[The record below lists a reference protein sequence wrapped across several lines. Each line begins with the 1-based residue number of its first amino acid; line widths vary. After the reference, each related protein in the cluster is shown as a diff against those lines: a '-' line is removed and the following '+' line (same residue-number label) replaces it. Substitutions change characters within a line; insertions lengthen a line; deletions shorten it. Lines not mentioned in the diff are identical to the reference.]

1 MTSPHPPLVI
11 SIKHNTE
18 PWIVFHAQSDAHAK
32 DLLGASFSDAD
43 AVFRDGGDLVRGV
56 LAAQNQYRT
65 RADKA
70 VQYYA
75 ERALHNAGAVQS
87 NNAGGYEAVDGGFSD
102 GTPLP
107 EEPQGYQGRYDNQSG
122 GGYQQAPAQQNVPA
136 QRSYGN
142 GAAAPSNEKTCKHG
156 VMKHN
161 SGEKNGKPWEGWFC
175 PADRNAPDKC
185 DPVWPKRSFGR

>member
-1 MTSPHPPLVI
+1 MSDHPPIVI
-11 SIKHNTE
+11 SIKHHTE
-18 PWIVFHAQSDAHAK
+18 PWIVFHAQNAAHAK
-32 DLLGASFSDAD
+32 DLLGESFSDAD
-43 AVFRDGGDLVRGV
+43 AVFRDNGDLVRGI
-56 LAAQNQYRT
+56 LAAQNQYRG

-75 ERALHNAGAVQS
+75 EKNLHDAGAVQQ
-87 NNAGGYEAVDGGFSD
+87 EAPAQESYQA
-102 GTPLP
+102 
-107 EEPQGYQGRYDNQSG
+107 PQQSRYDNQSSG
-122 GGYQQAPAQQNVPA
+122 SYQQAAPVQQ

-156 VMKHN
+156 TMKHN

-185 DPVWPKRSFGR
+185 DPVWPKKSYGR